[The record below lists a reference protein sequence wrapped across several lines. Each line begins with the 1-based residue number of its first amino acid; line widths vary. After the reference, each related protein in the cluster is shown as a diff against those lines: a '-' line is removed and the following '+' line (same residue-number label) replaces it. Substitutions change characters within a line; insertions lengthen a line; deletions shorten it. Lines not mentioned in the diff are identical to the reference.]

1 MPSHPLE
8 TQLENLANPESA
20 EKSKRFH
27 KTEKANKG
35 EEIHYLG
42 IRMKP
47 LREVAKKNKTLPLNE
62 VPELLSSRF
71 HESRLLALLILVQ
84 KFTSADD
91 AEKTKI
97 YNVYLTH
104 TAYLTS
110 WDLVDVSAYFIVG
123 PYLEDKSRAPLYKL
137 ASSKSLWERRIAML
151 STLHFIRK
159 NDFEDALKLAELL
172 LPDEE
177 DLIHKVVGWMLKE
190 VGNRDR
196 NLENTFLRKQYKEM
210 HRTTL
215 RYAIEKFSKEERKA
229 YLDGTL

>member
-1 MPSHPLE
+1 M
-8 TQLENLANPESA
+8 TQ
-20 EKSKRFH
+20 K
-27 KTEKANKG
+27 
-35 EEIHYLG
+35 
-42 IRMKP
+42 
-47 LREVAKKNKTLPLNE
+47 
-62 VPELLSSRF
+62 
-71 HESRLLALLILVQ
+71 
-84 KFTSADD
+84 
-91 AEKTKI
+91 KTKV

-123 PYLEDKSRAPLYKL
+123 PYLEDKSRAPLYEL

-196 NLENTFLRKQYKEM
+196 NLENTFLRKHYKEM

-229 YLDGTL
+229 YPDGRV